1 MSYLLKE
8 GFTETQSLHLSLFFL
23 IQHIKAINILQIN
36 TRPPARLLT
45 INQICPDRLILSR
58 RSGPALVSLS
68 SPSHNLPPGE

>member
-36 TRPPARLLT
+36 TRPPACLQSIKSVQT
-45 INQICPDRLILSR
+45 
-58 RSGPALVSLS
+58 V
-68 SPSHNLPPGE
+68 